1 MMYTV
6 DVTVVGVAPLIQN
19 RYPMPDFGSAGKGG
33 KKVTGSPDYTQEW
46 RTKFY
51 ADSEGRIYQPAE
63 HFDGAIKKAAVNFKV
78 TGKRGKTYK
87 DLVSASVFVTPD
99 FIYHDGLTVP
109 EELDTDGDKPIY
121 VDYRP
126 VVVQRARVARAR
138 PAFKPGWKLN
148 FELQVIDDEMPAD
161 ILQDILT
168 LAGKTVGIGDYRP
181 RFGRFTL
188 EKFEVHR

>member
-1 MMYTV
+1 MYTV
-6 DVTVVGVAPLIQN
+6 DVTVVGTAPLIQN
-19 RYPMPDFGSAGKGG
+19 RYPMPDFESAGKGG
-33 KKVTGSPDYTQEW
+33 TKTTGSPDYTQEW

-51 ADSEGRIYQPAE
+51 ADSDGCIYQPAA
-63 HFDGAIKKAAVNFKV
+63 HFDASIKKAAVNFKV

-99 FIYHDGLTVP
+99 FIYHDGLKIP
-109 EELDTDGDKPIY
+109 EKLDQDGDKPIY

-138 PAFKPGWKLN
+138 PALKPGWKLS
-148 FELQVIDDEMPAD
+148 FVLEVIDDEMPAD

-168 LAGKTVGIGDYRP
+168 LAGKAVGIGDYRP
-181 RFGRFTL
+181 RFGRFNVTH
-188 EKFEVHR
+188 FEVHR